1 MQGVAGKGHPLYI
14 FGMVAAIPLL
24 AVVLAAS
31 HASSAGSPRISLEQI
46 AQQAEA
52 ARTADRT
59 NEAIR
64 LYSQGV
70 GLRPSW
76 SEGWW
81 ELGSLYYEQDRFA
94 EADASFRHFID
105 TARKPDPAYAFLGLC
120 EYETKDYDR
129 SLQHFRMWAGK
140 GWGGTSELI
149 DVSLF
154 HFALLLTRQG
164 KFVESLYLLATEV
177 QRRGRSPALAEAMGL
192 ASLRM
197 KQLPEDYPAEQREM
211 VWLAGNSALF
221 AALEPNDFGRADEYA
236 HRLLVHYEQMPNVH
250 YYAGTL
256 LGFEGKK
263 GEAEKEFRRELA
275 VSQQHVATLLQLA
288 GVDLE
293 EDRLTEAVE
302 FAKRAV
308 GLEPENPDTH
318 HVLGRVFLEMD
329 QPQESAKELEI
340 AKQLAPDGATIR
352 SHLAMAY
359 YRLGRKDEAKAEMAA
374 FTALKTKE
382 EVFAPPGERT
392 KAGKPPDP
400 KSGPQE

>member
-1 MQGVAGKGHPLYI
+1 MVVAI
-14 FGMVAAIPLL
+14 SLL
-24 AVVLAAS
+24 AVALAAS
-31 HASSAGSPRISLEQI
+31 NASSAGNRRISFEQI

-59 NEAIR
+59 NEAIK
-64 LYSQGV
+64 LYSEGV

-81 ELGSLYYEQDRFA
+81 ELGSLYYDQDRFA
-94 EADASFRHFID
+94 EAGASFRRFIA

-120 EYETKDYDR
+120 EYETMDYDR
-129 SLQHFRMWAGK
+129 SLQHFRMWAGR

-197 KQLPEDYPAEQREM
+197 KNLPEDYPAEEREM
-211 VWLAGNSALF
+211 VWLAGNSAVF
-221 AALEPNDFGRADEYA
+221 AALEPNDFPRADEYA
-236 HRLLVHYEQMPNVH
+236 HRLLVHYEHTPNVH

-263 GEAEKEFRRELA
+263 DEAEKQFRRELEL
-275 VSQQHVATLLQLA
+275 SQQNVAALLELA

-293 EDRLTEAVE
+293 QDRLGEAVE

-308 GLEPENPDTH
+308 ELEPGNADAH
-318 HVLGRVFLEMD
+318 HVRGRVFLAMD
-329 QPQESAKELEI
+329 QPQESAKELEL

-359 YRLGRKDEAKAEMAA
+359 GRLGRKDEAKAEMAA

-382 EVFAPPGERT
+382 EVFVPPGEKT
-392 KAGKPPDP
+392 KAGKQPRS
-400 KSGPQE
+400 KSGPPE

>member
-1 MQGVAGKGHPLYI
+1 
-14 FGMVAAIPLL
+14 MVVAIPLL

-31 HASSAGSPRISLEQI
+31 NASSAGNPKLSLEQI
-46 AQQAEA
+46 ARQAEA
-52 ARTADRT
+52 ARTTDRT
-59 NEAIR
+59 NDAIK
-64 LYSQGV
+64 LYSEGV

-81 ELGSLYYEQDRFA
+81 ELGSLYYDQDRFA
-94 EADASFRHFID
+94 EAAASFRRFIA

-129 SLQHFRMWAGK
+129 SLQHFRMWASH
-140 GWGGTSELI
+140 GWGGTPELI

-164 KFVESLYLLATEV
+164 KFVESLYLLSTEV

-197 KQLPEDYPAEQREM
+197 KNLPEDYPAEQREM
-211 VWLAGNSALF
+211 VWLAGNSAVF
-221 AALEPNDFGRADEYA
+221 AAMQPNDFARADEYVR
-236 HRLLVHYEQMPNVH
+236 RLLIHYEQTPNVH

-263 GEAEKEFRRELA
+263 DEAEKQFRHELEL
-275 VSQQHVATLLQLA
+275 SQQNVAALLQLA
-288 GVDLE
+288 RVDLE
-293 EDRLTEAVE
+293 EDKMTEALE
-302 FAKRAV
+302 FAKTAIE
-308 GLEPENPDTH
+308 LEPKNPDAH
-318 HVLGRVFLEMD
+318 HVLGRVFLAMD
-329 QPQESAKELEI
+329 QPQESARELEL

-359 YRLGRKDEAKAEMAA
+359 YRLGRKNEAKAEMDA
-374 FTALKTKE
+374 FIALKTKE
-382 EVFAPPGERT
+382 EVFVPPSEKT
-392 KAGKPPDP
+392 KAGKPSRSN
-400 KSGPQE
+400 SGPPE

>member
-1 MQGVAGKGHPLYI
+1 MYI
-14 FGMVAAIPLL
+14 FGMVVAIPLL

-31 HASSAGSPRISLEQI
+31 NVSSAGNPRISLEQI

-52 ARTADRT
+52 ARTADRA
-59 NEAIR
+59 NDAIK
-64 LYSQGV
+64 LYSEGV

-81 ELGSLYYEQDRFA
+81 ELGSLYYDQDRFA
-94 EADASFRHFID
+94 EAGASFRRFIA

-164 KFVESLYLLATEV
+164 KFIESLYLLSTEV

-197 KQLPEDYPAEQREM
+197 KNLPEEYPAEEREM
-211 VWLAGNSALF
+211 VWLAGNSAVF
-221 AALEPNDFGRADEYA
+221 AAMQPNDFARADEYA
-236 HRLLVHYEQMPNVH
+236 HRLLIHYGETPNVH

-263 GEAEKEFRRELA
+263 DEAEKQFRRELEL
-275 VSQQHVATLLQLA
+275 SQQNVAALLELA
-288 GVDLE
+288 GMDLE
-293 EDRLTEAVE
+293 EDRVAESVE

-308 GLEPENPDTH
+308 ELESKNPDAH
-318 HVLGRVFLEMD
+318 HVLGRVFLAMD
-329 QPQESAKELEI
+329 QPQESAKELEL

-359 YRLGRKDEAKAEMAA
+359 YRLGRKNEAKAEMDA
-374 FTALKTKE
+374 FTALKAKE
-382 EVFAPPGERT
+382 EIFVPPSEKT
-392 KAGKPPDP
+392 KSGKPSRST
-400 KSGPQE
+400 SGPPE

>member
-1 MQGVAGKGHPLYI
+1 
-14 FGMVAAIPLL
+14 
-24 AVVLAAS
+24 
-31 HASSAGSPRISLEQI
+31 
-46 AQQAEA
+46 
-52 ARTADRT
+52 
-59 NEAIR
+59 
-64 LYSQGV
+64 
-70 GLRPSW
+70 
-76 SEGWW
+76 
-81 ELGSLYYEQDRFA
+81 
-94 EADASFRHFID
+94 
-105 TARKPDPAYAFLGLC
+105 
-120 EYETKDYDR
+120 
-129 SLQHFRMWAGK
+129 
-140 GWGGTSELI
+140 
-149 DVSLF
+149 
-154 HFALLLTRQG
+154 
-164 KFVESLYLLATEV
+164 
-177 QRRGRSPALAEAMGL
+177 MGL

-197 KQLPEDYPAEQREM
+197 KDLPEDYPAEQREM

-221 AALEPNDFGRADEYA
+221 AALEPNDFGRADEYV
-236 HRLLVHYEQMPNVH
+236 HRLLVHYEQRPNVH

-308 GLEPENPDTH
+308 GLEPENPDAH

>member
-1 MQGVAGKGHPLYI
+1 LYI
-14 FGMVAAIPLL
+14 FGMVVAIPLL
-24 AVVLAAS
+24 AVALAAS
-31 HASSAGSPRISLEQI
+31 NASSAGNPRISFEQI

-59 NEAIR
+59 NEAIK
-64 LYSQGV
+64 LYSEGV

-81 ELGSLYYEQDRFA
+81 ELGSLYYDQDRFA
-94 EADASFRHFID
+94 EAGASFRRFIA

-129 SLQHFRMWAGK
+129 SLRHFRMWAGR

-197 KQLPEDYPAEQREM
+197 KNLPEDYPAEEREM
-211 VWLAGNSALF
+211 VWLAGNSAVF
-221 AALEPNDFGRADEYA
+221 AALEPNDFARADEYA
-236 HRLLVHYEQMPNVH
+236 HRLLVHYEHTPNVH

-263 GEAEKEFRRELA
+263 DEAEKQFRRELEL
-275 VSQQHVATLLQLA
+275 SQQNVAALLELA

-293 EDRLTEAVE
+293 EDRLGEAVE

-308 GLEPENPDTH
+308 ELEPGNADAH
-318 HVLGRVFLEMD
+318 HVRGRVFLAID
-329 QPQESAKELEI
+329 QPQESAKEL
-340 AKQLAPDGATIR
+340 KQLAPDGATIR

-359 YRLGRKDEAKAEMAA
+359 DRLGRKDEAKAEMDA

-382 EVFAPPGERT
+382 EVFVPPGEKT
-392 KAGKPPDP
+392 KAGKQPRST
-400 KSGPQE
+400 SGPPE